1 MELTAK
7 DFTAQLAAKGYTPI
21 MYLDV
26 DNGEQPNTVQ
36 FTTAISFSS
45 EDGIED
51 FRNIEEYHGITCE
64 KYENLAFFTKT
75 YPLTEKQVQEI
86 EDGYDPG
93 NTEQEEKFFEA
104 LRNALEEIG
113 IDLDDIKVHS
123 S

>member
-7 DFTAQLAAKGYTPI
+7 DFTAQLAAKGYTPL

-45 EDGIED
+45 EDGLDD
-51 FRNIEEYHGITCE
+51 FRDIEEYFDITCE
-64 KYENLAFFTKT
+64 PYENLAFFTKT
-75 YPLTEKQVQEI
+75 YPLTEKQIKEI

-93 NTEQEEKFFEA
+93 NEEQEEKFFEA
-104 LRNALEEIG
+104 LRNALDEIG

>member
-7 DFTAQLAAKGYTPI
+7 DFTARLTEKGYTPV

-26 DNGEQPNTVQ
+26 DNGEYPNTVQ
-36 FTTAISFSS
+36 LTTAISFSS

-51 FRNIEEYHGITCE
+51 FRDIEEYHEITCE
-64 KYENLAFFTKT
+64 PYEKLAFFTKT
-75 YPLTEKQVQEI
+75 YPLTEKQIQEI

-93 NTEQEEKFFEA
+93 NEEQEEKFFET

>member
-26 DNGEQPNTVQ
+26 DNGDKPNTVQ

-45 EDGIED
+45 EDGLDD
-51 FRNIEEYHGITCE
+51 FRDIEEYYGITCDE
-64 KYENLAFFTKT
+64 YENLAFFTKT
-75 YPLTEKQVQEI
+75 YPLTEKQIEEI
-86 EDGYDPG
+86 EDGYDSG
-93 NTEQEEKFFEA
+93 NEEQEEKFFEA
-104 LRNALEEIG
+104 LRSALEEIG
-113 IDLDDIKVHS
+113 IDLDDITVHS